1 MKLIIPFLVLFISS
15 FSFAQSDSVRYVP
28 GFKFN
33 EGIYLDYRSFKA
45 NKPVAKAQ
53 IIADYSKEELDFV
66 RKIIAKRFI
75 TYLDTLGRIT
85 EVNAQSL
92 WGFSEN
98 NSIYIRYNDD
108 FNKIVVL
115 GGLCHF
121 TALFTTYFSSSPTM
135 GVGQTTGTPVE
146 SIQQYILDI
155 QTGQVFDYVLP
166 NMEELLK
173 RDANLYIEF
182 MAFSKR
188 KRRQMMFIYLRKY
201 NERQGLYLGLPS
213 K

>member
-1 MKLIIPFLVLFISS
+1 MV
-15 FSFAQSDSVRYVP
+15 FATLQHYLLLTFQVVP
-28 GFKFN
+28 RWG
-33 EGIYLDYRSFKA
+33 RA
-45 NKPVAKAQ
+45 N
-53 IIADYSKEELDFV
+53 YW
-66 RKIIAKRFI
+66 
-75 TYLDTLGRIT
+75 Y
-85 EVNAQSL
+85 
-92 WGFSEN
+92 
-98 NSIYIRYNDD
+98 
-108 FNKIVVL
+108 
-115 GGLCHF
+115 
-121 TALFTTYFSSSPTM
+121 
-135 GVGQTTGTPVE
+135 PVE